1 MPRMSLELVVVAIVV
16 LVVALVVLTI
26 FSGVIPRFGSLTDFQ
41 NYCRITGKSSCE
53 TTGFPP
59 IDWTQNVN
67 VGGKPTSCQATLN
80 QFGSCCAK
88 NNGINTW
95 STSC

>member
-1 MPRMSLELVVVAIVV
+1 MSLELVVVAIVV

-53 TTGFPP
+53 TTGFAP
-59 IDWTQNVN
+59 IDWAQNVN
-67 VGGKPTSCQATLN
+67 VGGQ
-80 QFGSCCAK
+80 AK
-88 NNGINTW
+88 NCQTTLKVFSDCCTKTPNGINTW
-95 STSC
+95 GC